1 MSASTA
7 AHPAPIA
14 AARELA
20 PARSRLRRLLAAI
33 ARYNER
39 ATLGG
44 GDTMPRIRWY

>member
-1 MSASTA
+1 MSSTA

-14 AARELA
+14 VRELV
-20 PARSRLRRLLAAI
+20 PPRPRLRRLLAAI